1 MVGIKWRIMEWCE
14 YRYFWDKR
22 HHPQKEFMRFK
33 KIRIKKMGMF
43 SATPSPLTMIFWQY
57 MALGLHSTNGSSF
70 HPTGTTS
77 CGYAIPLYPHLY
89 LYTFIHTYIHYI
101 TLHYITQHNTTQ
113 HYTTLHYI
121 TLHYTTL
128 HYTTLHYITLHYI
141 TYTYI

>member
-1 MVGIKWRIMEWCE
+1 
-14 YRYFWDKR
+14 
-22 HHPQKEFMRFK
+22 MRFK

-89 LYTFIHTYIHYI
+89 LYTFIHTYIH
-101 TLHYITQHNTTQ
+101 TLHYTTQ
-113 HYTTLHYI
+113 HYTTLHYT

-128 HYTTLHYITLHYI
+128 HYTTLHYIT
-141 TYTYI
+141 YTYIYIIYICVCVLQSQVLTGKCRHDKTKLQKRRNKAKQDEMGK